1 MAHDAVATLEPAID
15 QPGDRARIEAML
27 LREHARR
34 ERRLVVAGEHRHH
47 RLRNDRPVVEL
58 GGDEM
63 DARPA
68 RLAACLDRAPMKNIV
83 ILISGRGSNMEAIVR
98 ACADERWDARI
109 AAVVSNR
116 ADAAG
121 LAFARDRSI
130 ATEVVEHRAF
140 PSRDAFD
147 DALAERIERHG
158 ADIVALAGFMRILT
172 PGFVQRYDGRLV
184 NIHPSLLPLFPG
196 LHTHQRAI
204 DAGCKVA
211 GASVHFV
218 TADLDHGP
226 IIGQA
231 IVPVLPDDT
240 ERSLAARVLAQ
251 EHMLYPRAIRWLVEG
266 VLEQRAGVVRHVAG
280 ESQLLGTVAPPA
292 APARL

>member
-1 MAHDAVATLEPAID
+1 
-15 QPGDRARIEAML
+15 
-27 LREHARR
+27 
-34 ERRLVVAGEHRHH
+34 
-47 RLRNDRPVVEL
+47 
-58 GGDEM
+58 
-63 DARPA
+63 
-68 RLAACLDRAPMKNIV
+68 MKNIV

-98 ACADERWDARI
+98 ACAAEGWPARV
-109 AAVVSNR
+109 AAVISNR

-121 LAFARDRSI
+121 LGFAQANGI
-130 ATEVVEHRAF
+130 ATAVVDHKGFASREAF
-140 PSRDAFD
+140 DQQLAEAIDAFRPD
-147 DALAERIERHG
+147 V
-158 ADIVALAGFMRILT
+158 VALAGFMRILT
-172 PGFVQRYDGRLV
+172 PGFVQRYAGRLV

-231 IVPVLPDDT
+231 IMPVLPDDT

-280 ESQLLGTVAPPA
+280 ESQLLGTVAPPE
-292 APARL
+292 APARH